1 MTRTV
6 LIVDDE
12 PLARRGVRARL
23 NAFPELKIV
32 AECPNGEAAIEAV
45 RTLSPDIVFLDVQ
58 MPGMTGFDVLNA
70 LASRP
75 LPIVIFLT
83 AYDSY
88 ALRAFDVH
96 ALDYLLKPIDDLR
109 FAATVKRALRQLSL
123 ESAGTLESRLRSLL
137 SEQKPGAFAERFAV
151 KTGRRVVF
159 VHADEIDWI
168 EAAGDYAGL
177 HVGRKTHLLRETL
190 QNLAGRL
197 DPARF
202 LRIHRSTIVAADR
215 ITEMESLPNH
225 EFRVRLLDGTE
236 LRASRTYSSA
246 FENLL
251 HD

>member
-6 LIVDDE
+6 IIVDDE

-23 NAFPELKIV
+23 AAFPDIKIV
-32 AECPNGEAAIEAV
+32 AECADGETAV
-45 RTLSPDIVFLDVQ
+45 DSIRRIAPDIVFLDVQ

-70 LASRP
+70 ISAGP

-88 ALRAFDVH
+88 ALRAFEVH
-96 ALDYLLKPIDDLR
+96 ALDYLLKPIDDVR
-109 FAATVKRALRQLSL
+109 FAETVNRSLRMLSL
-123 ESAGTLESRLRSLL
+123 ESAGSLESRLRTLL
-137 SEQKPGAFAERFAV
+137 TARQPGHYVERFAV

-159 VHADEIDWI
+159 VHTDQIDWI

-190 QNLAGRL
+190 QNLSARL
-197 DPARF
+197 DPVRF

-215 ITEMESLPNH
+215 IQEMESLPNH
-225 EFRVRLLDGTE
+225 EFRVRLADGTE

-246 FENLL
+246 FEHLL
-251 HD
+251 P